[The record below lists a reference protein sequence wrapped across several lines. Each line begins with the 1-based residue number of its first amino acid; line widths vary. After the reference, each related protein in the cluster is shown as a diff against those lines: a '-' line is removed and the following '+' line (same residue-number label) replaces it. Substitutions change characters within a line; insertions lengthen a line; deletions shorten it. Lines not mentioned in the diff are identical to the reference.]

1 MDAAQLRLVG
11 IGALYLFVF
20 GSGVWLTR
28 SGRPLN
34 ALLLTIHKLISLAAL
49 ILIAATIFPS
59 NRGVES
65 DTVELA
71 ASAVTGLLYLSTI
84 ATGAL
89 LSTEKPMK
97 GLVLAMH
104 KVTPFLTVLS
114 TVVTLYLLMGR
125 K

>member
-1 MDAAQLRLVG
+1 MDAVQLRFVG

-34 ALLLTIHKLISLAAL
+34 ALLLTIHKLVSLAAL
-49 ILIAATIFPS
+49 ILIAATIYPT
-59 NRGVES
+59 NRGIGS
-65 DTVELA
+65 DAIELG
-71 ASAVTGLLYLSTI
+71 ASVVTGLLYLSTI

-97 GLVLAMH
+97 GAVLTMH

-114 TVVTLYLLMGR
+114 TVVTLYLLVGR

>member
-1 MDAAQLRLVG
+1 MDAAQLRLIG

-20 GSGVWLTR
+20 GSGAWLTR
-28 SGRPLN
+28 SGKPLN
-34 ALLLTIHKLISLAAL
+34 ALLLTIHKLFSLAAL

-65 DTVELA
+65 DATELG
-71 ASAVTGLLYLSTI
+71 ASVVTGLLYLSTI

-97 GLVLAMH
+97 DAVLTLH
-104 KVTPFLTVLS
+104 KVTPYLTVIA

-125 K
+125 Q